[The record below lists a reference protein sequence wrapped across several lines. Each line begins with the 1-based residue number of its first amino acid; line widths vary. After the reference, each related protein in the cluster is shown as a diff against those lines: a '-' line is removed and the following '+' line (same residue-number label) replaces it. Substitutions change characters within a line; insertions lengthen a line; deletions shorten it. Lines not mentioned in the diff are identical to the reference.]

1 MIWDQNSYIFL
12 IQRKIISITEFLKS
26 KKSIENLNE
35 QLDSNDFWLFISYKS
50 INAEFREM
58 SEQIAVSLLRVSYRP
73 IDTNVLSDE
82 SGIFSKF
89 THSLKKQ
96 CQFKD
101 NPNKA
106 PPPQEKVLLKDPR

>member
-1 MIWDQNSYIFL
+1 MGSKQLHFLNTEENHINNRIFE
-12 IQRKIISITEFLKS
+12 IE
-26 KKSIENLNE
+26 KSIENLNE

-89 THSLKKQ
+89 TLSLKKQ